1 MRVPHEPWP
10 ADEAEALRQQ
20 LALRERVEPGG
31 PFTVRTVAGLD
42 VSYDGETGRAVAAVV
57 VLDLATL
64 TVVETATATGAV
76 AFPYVPGL
84 LAFRELPLL
93 ADALERL
100 TVTPDVLVCDGYG
113 VAHPRRFG
121 LACHLGVLTGL
132 PAFRG
137 GQDAVHGR
145 VRRTGAGPGRLVP
158 ADRGRRRAG
167 AGAAHP
173 AEGETGLRLR
183 RAPRRPGH
191 GHRADPD
198 AVAAVPA
205 ARDDQAGRSDLP
217 AAARRI
223 AGDPLTAVGDAAHRV
238 PDMSESI
245 VTGKGAAEHV
255 GAAGR
260 AVFGQLTV

>member
-31 PFTVRTVAGLD
+31 PLTARTVAGLD

-76 AFPYVPGL
+76 TFPYVPGL

-132 PAFRG
+132 PAFGVAKTPFTAAFAEPGPRRG
-137 GQDAVHGR
+137 DWSPLTEDGDVLGR
-145 VRRTGAGPGRLVP
+145 VLRTQ
-158 ADRGRRRAG
+158 
-167 AGAAHP
+167 
-173 AEGETGLRLR
+173 
-183 RAPRRPGH
+183 PRVKPVFVSV
-191 GHRADPD
+191 GHRIDLDTATALTLTLSPRFRLPETTRQADQISRRLLGGLQ
-198 AVAAVPA
+198 A
-205 ARDDQAGRSDLP
+205 AR
-217 AAARRI
+217 
-223 AGDPLTAVGDAAHRV
+223 
-238 PDMSESI
+238 
-245 VTGKGAAEHV
+245 
-255 GAAGR
+255 
-260 AVFGQLTV
+260 